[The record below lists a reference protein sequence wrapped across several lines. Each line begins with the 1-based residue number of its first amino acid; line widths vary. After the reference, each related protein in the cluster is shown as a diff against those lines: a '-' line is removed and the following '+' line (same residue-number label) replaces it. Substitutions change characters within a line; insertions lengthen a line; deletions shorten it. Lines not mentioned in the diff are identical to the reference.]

1 MQWKGLIL
9 AGTMLPVCGCS
20 RRCGN
25 ALHSPE
31 EGAPGS
37 RLEAAPGAPGVPT
50 SLRIR
55 GVTGTESKRRPERIK
70 MENNFHLPVNYS
82 IAITWV
88 NLGFPG
94 WTANLVL
101 GTKRLLFSTSLQ
113 QHLLLP
119 QTRASELS

>member
-1 MQWKGLIL
+1 MKG
-9 AGTMLPVCGCS
+9 ANP
-20 RRCGN
+20 RRDN
-25 ALHSPE
+25 AARVWVLTALWECPAQPR
-31 EGAPGS
+31 GAPGS

-50 SLRIR
+50 SLWIR
-55 GVTGTESKRRPERIK
+55 GVTGTESKRWPERIK

-94 WTANLVL
+94 WKANLVL